1 MESSPSSTCLQYQYR
16 SISLPSRLHPQNT
29 KIEAELTKLKTW
41 QSSIVSSTVPTSGET
56 IRTGLVG
63 LAELYNCVEEL
74 INSPITQQALVQHRK
89 GVLAE
94 ETLEGSIRL
103 LDSCNVARDL
113 FLMVKQNVQ
122 DLQSVL
128 RRKGGDLAIERTIN
142 AFNSTKKRVKKE
154 SAKCLKALKKMENQI
169 ESRSLSGVNYVHLSN
184 VITVLREVIIVTISV
199 LRLLF
204 LFLSMPAADS
214 TTRSGGW
221 SLIKKLVITRPRGDK
236 IIVNEF
242 GSVDVALQSMQ
253 GCIRNDDIPNNIDV
267 QITRRRLEALG
278 DSMEGLESGLDC
290 LYRKL
295 IRNRVSLLNV
305 LAQ

>member
-1 MESSPSSTCLQYQYR
+1 METSPSSTCLQYQYR

-29 KIEAELTKLKTW
+29 KVEAELTKLKTW
-41 QSSIVSSTVPTSGET
+41 QSSIVSSTAPTSGET

-74 INSPITQQALVQHRK
+74 INSPITQQALVQHGK

-94 ETLEGSIRL
+94 EALEGSIRL

-128 RRKGGDLAIERTIN
+128 RRKGGDLAIEKNIN
-142 AFNSTKKRVKKE
+142 TYNSTKKRVKKE

-169 ESRSLSGVNYVHLSN
+169 ESRSLSGVNYHLSN
-184 VITVLREVIIVTISV
+184 VIRVFREVIIVTISV

-204 LFLSMPAADS
+204 LFLSMPADS

-221 SLIKKLVITRPRGDK
+221 SLIKKLVVSRPRGDK
-236 IIVNEF
+236 IVNEF
-242 GSVDVALQSMQ
+242 GRVDVALQSMH
-253 GCIRNDDIPNNIDV
+253 GCIRNDDIPNIDV

-295 IRNRVSLLNV
+295 IQNRVSLLNV

>member
-1 MESSPSSTCLQYQYR
+1 METSPSSTCLQYQYR

-74 INSPITQQALVQHRK
+74 INSPITQQALVQHQK

-94 ETLEGSIRL
+94 DALEGSIRL

-128 RRKGGDLAIERTIN
+128 RRKGGDLAIERNMN
-142 AFNSTKKRVKKE
+142 AYNSTKKRVKKE
-154 SAKCLKALKKMENQI
+154 SAKCLRALKKMENQI
-169 ESRSLSGVNYVHLSN
+169 ESCSLSGVNYHLSN
-184 VITVLREVIIVTISV
+184 VTRVFREVIIVTISV

-204 LFLSMPAADS
+204 LFLSMPADS

-221 SLIKKLVITRPRGDK
+221 SLIKKLVVTRPRGNK
-236 IIVNEF
+236 IVNEF
-242 GSVDVALQSMQ
+242 GSVDVALQSMH
-253 GCIRNDDIPNNIDV
+253 GCIRNDDIPNIDV

-295 IRNRVSLLNV
+295 IRNRVCLLNV
-305 LAQ
+305 SAQ